1 MKPQDRRFVFGM
13 TLYLL
18 GIIFGVK
25 TEGLINN
32 CLSILVMY
40 LGIFNIYKT
49 IDEK

>member
-25 TEGLINN
+25 TEGWINE
-32 CLSILVMY
+32 CLSVVLMY
-40 LGIFNIYKT
+40 LGIYNIYKT